1 MQKWCPEPLTVEPGQ
16 GAFVPLS
23 EWHDEAVDAAA
34 RGFRP
39 EAGFTD
45 SKCLLES
52 LSQEE
57 RAEVIKL
64 LEVDVV
70 RRFEELHREAEAARD
85 EAAARLFAE
94 HERWQDEF
102 AAAVR
107 REVEDALNNLA
118 ARTVEMAHLMAEKL
132 IRREVA
138 SDPQVLVRALE
149 TILYKVEAGCS
160 LQVAVHPD
168 DAAWLSEQP
177 DVRERLRIAEVKED
191 RRLER
196 GGALVKTLDEEWDVT
211 IERQLAVLG
220 EALEEALSLP
230 PDTAAG
236 SEEEPRA

>member
-107 REVEDALNNLA
+107 REVEDALVSETKRREHIEALVSQIEA
-118 ARTVEMAHLMAEKL
+118 ARKGLDQA
-132 IRREVA
+132 
-138 SDPQVLVRALE
+138 
-149 TILYKVEAGCS
+149 
-160 LQVAVHPD
+160 
-168 DAAWLSEQP
+168 
-177 DVRERLRIAEVKED
+177 RERYRRGLSGYLPVLTQLLTVQ
-191 RRLER
+191 RLER
-196 GGALVKTLDEEWDVT
+196 EMVVQRTELLLDRIALHRALGGTWMY
-211 IERQLAVLG
+211 RFW
-220 EALEEALSLP
+220 
-230 PDTAAG
+230 
-236 SEEEPRA
+236 